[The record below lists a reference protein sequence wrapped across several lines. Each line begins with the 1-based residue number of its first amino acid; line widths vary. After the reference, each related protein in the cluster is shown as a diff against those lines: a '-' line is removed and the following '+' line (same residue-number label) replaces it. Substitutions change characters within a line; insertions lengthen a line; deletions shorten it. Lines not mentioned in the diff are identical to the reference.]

1 MMHKLVCLALRHR
14 FRVVQEFSPQ
24 CRRIKCER
32 CGGDWGMSDAHY
44 GLGIKAMLVEWD
56 PDFERFFRDCG
67 YEILEP
73 LPAWRV
79 EPLALPEITR
89 AARWPGAF
97 AMALGFIAGL
107 SVGAAGFGLAVGL
120 VASAAISYAIMR
132 LLMPQV
138 YRRAY
143 ERKCNRL
150 RA

>member
-1 MMHKLVCLALRHR
+1 MHKLVCLALRHR

-32 CGGDWGMSDAHY
+32 CGGEW
-44 GLGIKAMLVEWD
+44 AMHDDLHIMVDWD
-56 PDFERFFRDCG
+56 PDFEQIYRERGFVIF
-67 YEILEP
+67 EP

-107 SVGAAGFGLAVGL
+107 SVKAAGFGLAVGL